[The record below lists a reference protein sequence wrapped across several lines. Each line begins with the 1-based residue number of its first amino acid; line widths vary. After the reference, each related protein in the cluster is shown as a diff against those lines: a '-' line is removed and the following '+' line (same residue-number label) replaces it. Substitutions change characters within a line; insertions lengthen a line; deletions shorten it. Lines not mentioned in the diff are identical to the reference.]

1 MSIRSSVFVAHQ
13 HIEAISYRTQW
24 LARRGNCAYLQVS
37 MSLAPPTRDG
47 SPARQP
53 LFKRDVRSL
62 LSGEA
67 LEDDLG
73 LAVDAQVLDR
83 LGVRRAGRAVVTAGS
98 VAQRRARGGS
108 GDGLHGCGKRKKKK
122 RRGEVSKEGRK
133 KEI

>member
-1 MSIRSSVFVAHQ
+1 MACEAWKLRISPSQ
-13 HIEAISYRTQW
+13 HVIGT
-24 LARRGNCAYLQVS
+24 
-37 MSLAPPTRDG
+37 PTRDG
-47 SPARQP
+47 SPAKQP
-53 LFKRDVRSL
+53 VFKRDVRSL

-108 GDGLHGCGKRKKKK
+108 GDGLHGCGKRRK
-122 RRGEVSKEGRK
+122 RRGEERFPKKGGKKKCREAPRVATLREGERI
-133 KEI
+133 EF